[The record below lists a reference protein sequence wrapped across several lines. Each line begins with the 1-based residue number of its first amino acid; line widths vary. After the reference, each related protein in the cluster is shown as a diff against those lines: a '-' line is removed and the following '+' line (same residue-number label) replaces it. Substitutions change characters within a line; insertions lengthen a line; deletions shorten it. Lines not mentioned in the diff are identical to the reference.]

1 MMGVKTKQLPRHTGD
16 HVLLLAIAGL
26 TLFGWLMLASAS
38 SVVALKYYDDAFYFV
53 KHQMLYGGLVG
64 LCLFLVGYYVPY
76 RFWRKLAFP
85 SIVLALLLLVLVFV
99 PGLRVSA
106 GGASRWI
113 GIGPVTLQ
121 PSELAKLAFILY
133 LAALLEKKGEDVKD
147 FKKSVMPFLVILFLI
162 SALIMMQPDMGT
174 LFLIT
179 LVAASMIFIAGFKIS
194 HLAMIGLGGM
204 AAFALF
210 LNTARY
216 RLERIMVYLHPEL
229 DPQGIGYQINQALLA
244 VGTGGLWGLGFGRS
258 RQKYYYLPEPA
269 GDAIFAVMAEEFGL
283 VRSIIVVLVFG
294 LIGYRGWLI
303 ASKAPDVFGRLL
315 ATGITA
321 WILLQAFINIGSILA
336 ITPLTGIPLP
346 FISYGGSALAT
357 VLFASGVLLN
367 ISQYT
372 REQE

>member
-1 MMGVKTKQLPRHTGD
+1 MATNAKQASKHAGD

-38 SVVALKYYDDAFYFV
+38 SVIAQKYFNDPYYFV
-53 KHQMLYGGLVG
+53 KHQILYGGVTG
-64 LCLFLVGYYVPY
+64 IILFLVGYYVPY
-76 RFWRKLAFP
+76 RFWRRLAFP
-85 SIVLALLLLVLVFV
+85 AIALALILLVMVFI
-99 PGLRVSA
+99 PGLSVSS

-113 GIGPVTLQ
+113 GLGPFTVQ
-121 PSELAKLAFILY
+121 PSEVAKLAFILY

-147 FKKSVMPFLVILFLI
+147 FKKSVVPFLVILAII
-162 SALIMMQPDMGT
+162 SALIIMQPDMGT

-179 LVAASMIFIAGFKIS
+179 IVAASMIYVAGFKLR
-194 HLAMIGLGGM
+194 HLAMIGLTGM
-204 AAFALF
+204 TAFAFF

-244 VGTGGLWGLGFGRS
+244 VGSGGLWGMGLGRS

-269 GDAIFAVMAEEFGL
+269 GDAIFAVLAEEFGL
-283 VRSIIVVLVFG
+283 IRSILVIAVFG
-294 LIGYRGWLI
+294 LIGWRGWRI
-303 ASKAPDVFGRLL
+303 VQQAPDVFGRLL

-357 VLFASGVLLN
+357 LLFASGVLLN

-372 REQE
+372 RE